1 LGGIFSHPLRGISLK
16 KLICSL
22 VLFLVGAPVVAQS
35 LPVCNVR
42 DFGAKGDGVT
52 LDSKAVAAAIA
63 ACVKQ
68 GGGTVYFGAG
78 KYVIGTTQLYSH
90 IHVYLEAGA
99 ALVGSHDVHDY
110 IPSKP
115 FGFGR
120 NYGVDIT
127 GEGEVLGMLIAK
139 DAEDVSITGSGEI
152 DGQSDAFFGPHTSL
166 GGGDYLPQYLR
177 NPEAFNAAMA
187 LDTYGPL
194 EFKSRPGTLMVF
206 FHCKNVQIHGITIRS
221 APNWTMELQDVEG
234 ASITDFAIL
243 NNQMDPNNDGI
254 DCMMCRHVE
263 ISDFNIITGDD
274 GFAIVG
280 SDYMHVSNGSIAS
293 RSAAIRLEST
303 RLSTFTG
310 LSMDTNRGIAV
321 FANTYANQ
329 ENKNTEDVTFSDM
342 EIRTRLIPGNWW
354 GKGEPIYIAVQP
366 CPKGVACGVR
376 VKHVVFNNIT
386 AEAENGALLWGGEGT
401 PITGVEMNGIHL
413 HMIPPTPSLAEAEGG
428 NLDLRWTAPT
438 PRYGI
443 VKSDIPALYAKQ
455 VVGLRLRDVTVDWAD
470 AMPGYFSDGIRV
482 EDFKDLTI
490 DGFEGRQSSAAIGAT
505 RGAAIALANGTGV
518 SITNSRAMPGTTTFL
533 QMDAVEG
540 RRVFA
545 NYDLS
550 GAVKAIAPAGQRFD
564 VQVGVPRVVT
574 PGVKAK

>member
-1 LGGIFSHPLRGISLK
+1 MK
-16 KLICSL
+16 KLLCPL
-22 VLFLVGAPVVAQS
+22 VLLFVGVPVFAQS
-35 LPVCNVR
+35 LPVCSVR
-42 DFGAKGDGVT
+42 DFGAKGNGVT
-52 LDSKAVAAAIA
+52 LDSKAVGAAIA

-68 GGGTVYFGAG
+68 GGGTVYFSAG
-78 KYVIGTTQLYSH
+78 RYVVGTTQLYSH
-90 IHVYLEAGA
+90 IHLYLESGA
-99 ALVGSHDVHDY
+99 ALVGSHDVKDY

-139 DAEDVSITGSGEI
+139 DAEDVSIEGKGEI

-166 GGGDYLPQYLR
+166 GGGDYLPEYLR
-177 NPEAFNAAMA
+177 NPKAFQAAMA

-221 APNWTMELQDVEG
+221 SPNWTVELQDVED
-234 ASITDFAIL
+234 ASLTEFQIL

-280 SDYMHVSNGSIAS
+280 SEHMHVSNGSIAS

-303 RLSTFTG
+303 KLSTFTG

-329 ENKNTEDVTFSDM
+329 ANKNTEDVTFSDM
-342 EIRTRLIPGNWW
+342 VIRTRLIPGNWW

-366 CPKGVACGVR
+366 CPPNVPCGVR

-413 HMIPPTPSLAEAEGG
+413 HMIAPTPSLAEAVGG

-455 VVGLRLRDVTVDWAD
+455 VDGLRLRDVTVDWAPS
-470 AMPGYFSDGIRV
+470 MPEYFSDGIRV
-482 EDFKDLTI
+482 EDFKNLTI
-490 DGFEGRQSSAAIGAT
+490 DGFEGRQDQEAS
-505 RGAAIALANGTGV
+505 GAALALVNGTGV
-518 SITNSRAMPGTTTFL
+518 AITNSRAMPGTTTFL
-533 QMDAVEG
+533 QMEKVEG
-540 RRVFA
+540 RRVFV
-545 NYDLS
+545 NYDL
-550 GAVKAIAPAGQRFD
+550 GEAAKAIVPADQKFD
-564 VQVGVPRVVT
+564 VEIGVAKAT
-574 PGVKAK
+574 VKPVARPAKP